1 MWCGEESVLV
11 QDISRMCNVMVS
23 AVHILNITT
32 ITKASSSILSPL
44 VRRQVVVELEL
55 ISDLGPHVPA
65 LVHQTV
71 KEWDQLHQFVV

>member
-23 AVHILNITT
+23 AVHTLNTT
-32 ITKASSSILSPL
+32 ITKASSGILSPL

-55 ISDLGPHVPA
+55 ISDLGPHVAA